1 MLGGGYL
8 TCIGEE
14 EGWVIV
20 GDGGGGGHERV
31 ASLNKVVEERLP
43 DLSISSVTLCASTY
57 GYFGRLITFFAGHFS
72 AAIFAGV
79 DTCKNRKLRER
90 REGDDVRDVRDVRD
104 NVRSDECRER
114 VLMRAT
120 VKKQQTVRVR
130 PLPMNF
136 ELFPRWLSLTHSEK
150 SHTIAL

>member
-1 MLGGGYL
+1 VRIECDVLGGGYL
-8 TCIGEE
+8 TCIGEK

-43 DLSISSVTLCASTY
+43 DLPISSVTLCASTY

-72 AAIFAGV
+72 AIFAGL

-90 REGDDVRDVRDVRD
+90 REGDDVRD

-114 VLMRAT
+114 VPMRAT

-136 ELFPRWLSLTHSEK
+136 ELFPRCSL
-150 SHTIAL
+150 